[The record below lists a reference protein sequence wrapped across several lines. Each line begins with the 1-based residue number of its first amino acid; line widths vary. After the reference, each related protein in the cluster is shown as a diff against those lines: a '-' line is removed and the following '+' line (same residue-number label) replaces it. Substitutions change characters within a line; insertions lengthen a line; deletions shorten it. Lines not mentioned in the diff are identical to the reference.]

1 MHILSHL
8 DTILISIGILGYCIF
23 QIIFH
28 KEIHKMR
35 QDLDR
40 FSILLY
46 QLHRNHD
53 TSLDTLHD
61 VDDITKQLHEGF
73 HILEVAYKKVY
84 GEKRMPT
91 PQEAQQI
98 ESTIRDLLSIE
109 IVLSQDMP
117 LPRRESFNNV
127 ILSTIR
133 TYPNIHEEYLIKKA
147 TSIFTNF
154 IKSDQ

>member
-1 MHILSHL
+1 
-8 DTILISIGILGYCIF
+8 
-23 QIIFH
+23 
-28 KEIHKMR
+28 
-35 QDLDR
+35 
-40 FSILLY
+40 
-46 QLHRNHD
+46 
-53 TSLDTLHD
+53 
-61 VDDITKQLHEGF
+61 
-73 HILEVAYKKVY
+73 
-84 GEKRMPT
+84 MPT